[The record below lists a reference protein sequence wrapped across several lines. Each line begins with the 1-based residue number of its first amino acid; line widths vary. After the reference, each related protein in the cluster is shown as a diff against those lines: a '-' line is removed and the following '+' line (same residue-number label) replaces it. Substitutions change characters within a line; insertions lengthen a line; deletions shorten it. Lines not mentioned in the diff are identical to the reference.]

1 TNFVVSALTASAILY
16 TRSAAIAYFSIGAVV
31 CSRTVKLLKRCFRQ
45 PRPLHTTPGRQK
57 KSYGMPSTHS
67 AVIAYYA
74 AYTMLAC
81 IYLPIHSSLPDSTLT
96 RVIPPLIIVP
106 WSAVIAMSRIWL
118 GHHTWP
124 QVSVGCLYGIIFTPF
139 WFMLWTS
146 YGWNE
151 YGQAT
156 EKYFV
161 W

>member
-1 TNFVVSALTASAILY
+1 MPPSLPRFIDLTLEHTNFVVSALTASAILY

-74 AYTMLAC
+74 A
-81 IYLPIHSSLPDSTLT
+81 TLT